1 MPVTATLVPD
11 HQTIRLSG
19 SLTLRATVEGP
30 APLRVEMPG
39 AALSDESAP
48 LWEIAPLGPAQR
60 IDLPGGQQRW
70 AQDYKVSPF
79 APGPAVPL
87 SLRDGTVASGDAI
100 EATAIAFP
108 TLSIRV
114 DTKIAKIEAGE
125 ALPATGIEE
134 LPPLPPSDALPP
146 GVVGFVFAVVLLLAI
161 GIVLSLRRRKPKP
174 ELAPVD
180 VALRALVSDADTP
193 DRLAA
198 ILRTFAATRFDL
210 PATTMT
216 TAELTKAHPDGEL
229 QSILEACDR
238 ARFAGVA
245 WGPEECGAMVNRA
258 RAWVVDP
265 TPDPASGTA

>member
-60 IDLPGGQQRW
+60 VDLPDGQQRW
-70 AQDYKVSPF
+70 TQDYKVSPF

-87 SLRDGTVASGDAI
+87 SLRDGTVAAGDAI
-100 EATAIAFP
+100 EAKAIAFP
-108 TLSIRV
+108 ALSIRV
-114 DTKIAKIEAGE
+114 DTQIVKIEAGE

-146 GVVGFVFAVVLLLAI
+146 GVIGFATAVVLLLTA

-174 ELAPVD
+174 EPEPGE
-180 VALRALVSDADTP
+180 VALRALDAISRDADTP

-210 PATTMT
+210 LATTMT
-216 TAELTKAHPDGEL
+216 TAELAQAHPDGEL
-229 QSILEACDR
+229 QSILEACDH
-238 ARFAGVA
+238 ARFAGIA
-245 WGPEECGAMVNRA
+245 WGPEEGGAMVVRA
-258 RAWVVDP
+258 RLWVGE
-265 TPDPASGTA
+265 SNRSN

>member
-48 LWEIAPLGPAQR
+48 LWEIAPLGPAER
-60 IDLPGGQQRW
+60 VDLPGGQQRW
-70 AQDYKVSPF
+70 TQEYKVSPF

-87 SLRDGTVASGDAI
+87 SLGDGTVAAGDAL

-108 TLSIRV
+108 ALSIHV
-114 DTKIAKIEAGE
+114 DTKIVKIEAGE

-146 GVVGFVFAVVLLLAI
+146 GVVGFAFAVVLLLTV

-174 ELAPVD
+174 EPTPVEA
-180 VALRALVSDADTP
+180 ALRAIDAISRDADTP

-198 ILRTFAATRFDL
+198 ILRAFAAKRFDL
-210 PATTMT
+210 PAATMT
-216 TAELTKAHPDGEL
+216 TAELAQVNPDKEL
-229 QSILEACDR
+229 QAILEVCDR
-238 ARFAGVA
+238 TRFAGVV
-245 WGPEECGAMVNRA
+245 WGPEEAEAMICKVRT
-258 RAWVVDP
+258 WVSD
-265 TPDPASGTA
+265 TA